1 MSSIVKNENATE
13 GMARR
18 KVENIFTISSGLQC
32 EREWEKTTPNRVVEA
47 VKQLRVRDDWKQS
60 RTKMCCVIADSH
72 DDDDEGESM
81 VERKKGMP
89 EAEERFS
96 HNF

>member
-1 MSSIVKNENATE
+1 
-13 GMARR
+13 
-18 KVENIFTISSGLQC
+18 
-32 EREWEKTTPNRVVEA
+32 
-47 VKQLRVRDDWKQS
+47 
-60 RTKMCCVIADSH
+60 MCCVIADSH